1 MFIQADV
8 GVRTIILGESTEE
21 LTNYLKKSMQLLLR
35 FTRQMNL
42 EKYLVSA
49 DNQLILTFPKNI
61 KFPFVL
67 ELNREIYSCP

>member
-1 MFIQADV
+1 MMFVQADV

-42 EKYLVSA
+42 
-49 DNQLILTFPKNI
+49 
-61 KFPFVL
+61 
-67 ELNREIYSCP
+67 